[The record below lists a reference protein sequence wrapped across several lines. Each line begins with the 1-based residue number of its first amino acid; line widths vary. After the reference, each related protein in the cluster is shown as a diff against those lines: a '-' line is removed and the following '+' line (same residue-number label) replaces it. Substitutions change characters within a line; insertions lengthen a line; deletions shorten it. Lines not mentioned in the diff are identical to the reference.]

1 MLRFQRSPD
10 IVFQAILRD
19 SMSYSIDFIN
29 DLIED
34 NQFDES
40 RTREDMKGFYP
51 VMVKVFTKS

>member
-1 MLRFQRSPD
+1 
-10 IVFQAILRD
+10 
-19 SMSYSIDFIN
+19 MSYSIDFIN